1 MTFFTGVGVV
11 EAALDN
17 LPQLNFAPTT
27 SSEVVTTY
35 GVVTVGEYDT
45 ASVVKDALVI
55 APGSTG
61 FVSNFA
67 YQLSKHRCYERE
79 LDGLADLVAY

>member
-1 MTFFTGVGVV
+1 MPAIGVGVV
-11 EAALDN
+11 QAALDN
-17 LPQLNFAPTT
+17 LPQLNFSTLT

-35 GVVTVGEYDT
+35 GVVTIGQYDS
-45 ASVVKDALVI
+45 ASVVKDTLTI

-67 YQLSKHRCYERE
+67 HQLSKHRCYERE
-79 LDGLADLVAY
+79 LGGLTELVAF